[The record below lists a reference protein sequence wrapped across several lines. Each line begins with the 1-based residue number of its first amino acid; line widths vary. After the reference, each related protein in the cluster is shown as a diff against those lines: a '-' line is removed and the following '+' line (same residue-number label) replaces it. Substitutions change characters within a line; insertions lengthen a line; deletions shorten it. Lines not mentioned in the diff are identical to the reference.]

1 LPIPNFVTGGIL
13 PTGIHDCD
21 LSEIESVFVYN
32 NRRQFIWQSLTSYFS
47 QIKSVSD
54 IDIIC
59 IDGSFV
65 TNKEEPN
72 DVDIVVEFSDYG
84 RLRDLS
90 MSIPDL
96 FMRQIV
102 REKFGI
108 DLLPFFHYPLSDKN
122 DIREFF
128 QLLRPQE
135 AIDRGVSAGTK
146 KGILRISLANE
157 R

>member
-32 NRRQFIWQSLTSYFS
+32 NRRKFIWQSLTSYFS
-47 QIKSVSD
+47 QIKLISD

-72 DVDIVVEFSDYG
+72 DVDIVVEFPDYG

-90 MSIPDL
+90 MSMPNL

-102 REKFGI
+102 KDTLPI
-108 DLLPFFHYPLSDKN
+108 DLLPSFNFPLSNMEDMR
-122 DIREFF
+122 DFF
-128 QLLRPQE
+128 QKLRPAE
-135 AIDRGVSAGTK
+135 AIERGLPVGAK

>member
-21 LSEIESVFVYN
+21 LSEVESVFVYN

-65 TNKEEPN
+65 TDKENPK
-72 DVDIVVEFSDYG
+72 DVDIVVEFSSYG

-90 MSIPDL
+90 MSMPNL
-96 FMRQIV
+96 FMRPILKD
-102 REKFGI
+102 RLPI
-108 DLLPFFHYPLSDKN
+108 DLLPSFNFPLSTMEDMR
-122 DIREFF
+122 DFF
-128 QLLRPQE
+128 QKLRPAE
-135 AIDRGVSAGTK
+135 AIERGVPVGTK